1 MVKFSKQFE
10 GQLIS
15 EWKEAFVD
23 YLKLKKGLKNIHLSN
38 DTNNIS
44 NKHQSSYV
52 PKSIISSLRN
62 YSLFSNQHREHGP
75 IQVHKKLASSTI
87 SGDMYETEMLEQFGE
102 TDATTK
108 EFFACLDQQLN
119 KVNKF
124 YRTKEEEFMERGDSL
139 KKQMEILFELKST
152 FLKKQGK
159 GGCFQDS
166 KEDQSISC
174 TFSNEEDSVRNRE
187 LEEEMDETS
196 TGDKNKP
203 CLDSPRAAGEVEK
216 SMQVKRGD
224 GKLRAHSGHIIN
236 CQGKNLR
243 INIPLTTPSR
253 TLSAITYLVPEDL
266 LNQSSRKWDTE
277 GGMIHVNK
285 KELHYAEKM
294 IKGGFIELYK
304 GLGYLKVYRNL
315 NMLAFLK
322 ILKKFD
328 KVTEKQILPIYLKVV
343 ESSYFNNS
351 DKVMKLADEVEELF
365 VKNFAEDNRT
375 KAMKY
380 LRPSQAKESHAVTFF
395 IGLFTGC
402 LLALLAGYVV
412 MAHLTGLYRPQQHS
426 VYMETVYPMLSM
438 FSLMFLHF
446 FLYGCNILA
455 WRKTQIN
462 YSFIFELAP
471 AKDLKYRDIF
481 LICTMAMTTVV
492 GVMLLHLTLLT
503 KGYSYA
509 QVQYI
514 PGLLL
519 LAFLLILVCPFN
531 VIYRSSRYHFLCV
544 IKNIVL
550 SPLYKVVMLD
560 FFMADQLCSQVPMLR
575 NLEYVT
581 CYYITGSYK
590 TQDYGYCMRTKH
602 YRDLAYAVSFLP
614 YYWRAMQCARRWLDE
629 GQRSHLVNLGKYVSA
644 MLAAGA
650 KVAYEKDTSVVW
662 LCLVVIMSS
671 AATMYQL
678 YWDFVKDWGLLQI
691 NSKNPWLRNE
701 LMLHRKAIYYFSMG
715 LNLILRLAWLQTVL
729 HSSFENVDYRVTS
742 LFLAALEVIRR
753 GLWNF
758 YRLENEHVNNA
769 GKFRAVKT
777 VPLPFHEVDE

>member
-10 GQLIS
+10 GQLIP

-23 YLKLKKGLKNIHLSN
+23 YWQLKKDLKKLHLF
-38 DTNNIS
+38 NNTP
-44 NKHQSSYV
+44 NTSSTSL
-52 PKSIISSLRN
+52 PKYIFSSLRN
-62 YSLFSNQHREHGP
+62 YSPFGHQHRQHGP
-75 IQVHKKLASSTI
+75 IQVRRKLASS
-87 SGDMYETEMLEQFGE
+87 SFNGDMYETELLDQFSD
-102 TDATTK
+102 TDATK

-124 YRTKEEEFMERGDSL
+124 YRTKEKEFMDRGDSL
-139 KKQMEILFELKST
+139 KKQMEILLVLKST
-152 FLKKQGK
+152 FKEQQSKAGSSH
-159 GGCFQDS
+159 GS

-174 TFSNEEDSVRNRE
+174 TFSNEEDSVRSRPQQEELQDTTSTDE
-187 LEEEMDETS
+187 LERVEAPFS
-196 TGDKNKP
+196 
-203 CLDSPRAAGEVEK
+203 DSPSAEELVK
-216 SMQVKRGD
+216 SLQMKRED
-224 GKLRAHSGHIIN
+224 GKFRTLSGRVIN

-253 TLSAITYLVPEDL
+253 TFSAISYLLREDL
-266 LNQSSRKWDTE
+266 LNQSSRKCGPE
-277 GGMIHVNK
+277 GGNIHLNK
-285 KELHYAEKM
+285 TNLHHAEKM

-315 NMLAFLK
+315 NMLAFIK

-343 ESSYFNNS
+343 ESSYFNSS
-351 DKVMKLADEVEELF
+351 DKVVKLADEVEELF
-365 VKNFAEDNRT
+365 IKNFAEDNRR

-380 LRPSQAKESHAVTFF
+380 LRPSQRKESHAVTFF

-402 LLALLAGYVV
+402 FLALLAGYAI
-412 MAHLTGLYRPQQHS
+412 MAHVTGLYRPHQNS
-426 VYMETVYPMLSM
+426 VYMETVYPVLSM
-438 FSLMFLHF
+438 FSLVFLHF

-455 WRKTQIN
+455 WRKTRIN

-471 AKDLKYRDIF
+471 TKELKYRDIF
-481 LICTMAMTTVV
+481 LICTMAMSTVV
-492 GVMLLHLTLLT
+492 GVTFLHLTLLT

-509 QVQYI
+509 KVQDI

-519 LAFLLILVCPFN
+519 L
-531 VIYRSSRYHFLCV
+531 
-544 IKNIVL
+544 
-550 SPLYKVVMLD
+550 VVMLD

-575 NLEYVT
+575 SLEYVA

-614 YYWRAMQCARRWLDE
+614 YYWRAMQCTRRWVDE
-629 GQRSHLVNLGKYVSA
+629 GQTSHLVNLGKYVSA

-650 KVAYEKDTSVVW
+650 KVAYEKDGSVVW
-662 LCLVVIMSS
+662 LCVLVIMSS

-678 YWDFVKDWGLLQI
+678 YWDFVKDWGLLQM

-715 LNLILRLAWLQTVL
+715 LNLVLRLAWLQTVL
-729 HSSFENVDYRVTS
+729 HSSFENVDYRVTC
-742 LFLAALEVIRR
+742 LFLASLEVIRR

-758 YRLENEHVNNA
+758 FRLENEHLNNA
-769 GKFRAVKT
+769 GKFRAVKI
-777 VPLPFHEVDE
+777 VPLPFHEVDEED